1 MIKSDT
7 SGPSRTEFIILMAM
21 MTSFVALSIDAMLPA
36 LAVIGDDLHIT
47 QDNDRQLVI
56 SMLFLGMVVGQ
67 IICGP
72 VSDSIGRKPVV
83 FAGMIVFMCGCL
95 VSAFSTSFEAMLF
108 GRFLQGAGAACP
120 RNITV
125 AMIRDCY
132 SGNTM
137 AQIMSL
143 IMSVFIL
150 VPMVA
155 PSIGQLLLWMVDWRG
170 IFIIL
175 MILAIAVQA
184 WFFLRQPETLAP
196 ENRKEFSVKSLGSA
210 FREVCLNRIAMGY
223 TLCASLIFGSFVGYL
238 TSSQQILQ
246 EQYMLGEKFALY
258 FALIAGSIGLA
269 SYTNSTM
276 VMRLGMQKLT
286 HTALWAFCIVSGV
299 FLIVSLLTQGHPP
312 LWVTIGFLLAAFFP
326 IGILFGNFNAL
337 AMEPLG
343 HVAGMASTVIGSL
356 TTFFS
361 VILGSLIGRAYDQ
374 SLIPMA
380 AGFMILGTLS
390 LLVFIRVN
398 SKI

>member
-1 MIKSDT
+1 
-7 SGPSRTEFIILMAM
+7 MAM
-21 MTSFVALSIDAMLPA
+21 MTSFVALSVDAMLPA
-36 LAVIGDDLHIT
+36 LSIIGDDLSIT
-47 QDNDRQLVI
+47 QDNNRQLVI

-67 IICGP
+67 IVCGP
-72 VSDSIGRKPVV
+72 ISDSVGRKPVV
-83 FAGMIVFMCGCL
+83 LAGMVVFVGGCL
-95 VSAFSTSFEAMLF
+95 ISAFATSFETMLF

-132 SGNTM
+132 NGNTM

-155 PSIGQLLLWMVDWRG
+155 PSIGQLLLWFVDWRG
-170 IFIIL
+170 IFVSL
-175 MILAIAVQA
+175 MILAIGVQA
-184 WFFLRQPETLAP
+184 WFYLRQPETLAP
-196 ENRKEFSVKSLGSA
+196 ANRKDFSVKSLGSA
-210 FREVCLNRIAMGY
+210 FREVCGNRTAMGY
-223 TLCASLIFGSFVGYL
+223 TFCASLIFGSFVGYL

-246 EQYMLGEKFALY
+246 EQYLLGEKFALY

-269 SYTNSTM
+269 SYTNSTL

-286 HTALWAFCIVSGV
+286 RIALWSFCLISGAFLTVA
-299 FLIVSLLTQGHPP
+299 LLTHGHPP
-312 LWVTIGFLLAAFFP
+312 LWVTVGFLLACFFP

-361 VILGSLIGRAYDQ
+361 VVLGSLIGRAYDQ
-374 SLIPMA
+374 SLLPMA
-380 AGFMILGTLS
+380 AGFTILGMLS

-398 SKI
+398 GET